1 MSYVDSGGKYLFWKP
16 TCGRAAKFYRLA
28 YSYLHHQED
37 ALDAVQ
43 TAVCRALERQDSLRD
58 PHAVR
63 TWFLTIFC
71 KYLSGHPAAE
81 ETDCNP
87 LGVGGGRAGGPM
99 PPIDHL
105 ARQIDALPAAVSN
118 SDKACGL

>member
-1 MSYVDSGGKYLFWKP
+1 MSIPAESTLEAYLV
-16 TCGRAAKFYRLA
+16 AEQAKFYRLA

-63 TWFLTIFC
+63 TWFYHILVNICLDTLRQR
-71 KYLSGHPAAE
+71 K
-81 ETDCNP
+81 
-87 LGVGGGRAGGPM
+87 RAGGP
-99 PPIDHL
+99 
-105 ARQIDALPAAVSN
+105 DAVGRPSGQADRRITGGGGYGDKAAV
-118 SDKACGL
+118 L